1 MSSILIKYLIYEDL
15 CFLFSWVNRD
25 TKFDFLYILAS
36 TLTKL
41 TIVLL
46 RKLSILALKCKIR
59 LKFVCQNTN
68 ILFIVVLGIY
78 DFQFIQSYA
87 GHNVTSKQNS
97 KLLLRW
103 HSSKK
108 SKDYCLV
115 RLTGWLIIELRFKLG
130 TRPWDFKGEIVW
142 PWGFNYLNYVL
153 KIWNLAIWDRPLNSI

>member
-1 MSSILIKYLIYEDL
+1 MS
-15 CFLFSWVNRD
+15 
-25 TKFDFLYILAS
+25 
-36 TLTKL
+36 
-41 TIVLL
+41 
-46 RKLSILALKCKIR
+46 
-59 LKFVCQNTN
+59 
-68 ILFIVVLGIY
+68 ILFIVLGIY
-78 DFQFIQSYA
+78 NFQFIQSYA

-142 PWGFNYLNYVL
+142 PWGFNFLNYVL
-153 KIWNLAIWDRPLNSI
+153 KIWNLAIWDRPLNSIKDPYVIMSGASHDTVKLKRNLFYPQKLCVLYRCTDGYLNHR